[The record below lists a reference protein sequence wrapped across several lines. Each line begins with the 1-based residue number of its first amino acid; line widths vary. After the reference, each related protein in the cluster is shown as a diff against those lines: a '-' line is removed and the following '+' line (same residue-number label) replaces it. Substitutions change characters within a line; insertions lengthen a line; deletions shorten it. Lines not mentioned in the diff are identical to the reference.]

1 MSVMPVD
8 SAAVPNAPAE
18 ASFDAAVQ
26 NAQEAN
32 SSEDQAR
39 LDEAMLT
46 GVVALAQTILMPRM
60 NEMLSEAQSDE

>member
-26 NAQEAN
+26 NAQAN
-32 SSEDQAR
+32 ASEDQAQ
-39 LDEAMLT
+39 LDEAMLS

>member
-18 ASFDAAVQ
+18 ASFDVAVQ
-26 NAQEAN
+26 NAQAN
-32 SSEDQAR
+32 ASEDQAR

-46 GVVALAQTILMPRM
+46 GVVALAQTIIMPRM

>member
-1 MSVMPVD
+1 MSVTPVD
-8 SAAVPNAPAE
+8 SVAVPNAPAE

-26 NAQEAN
+26 NAQAN

-46 GVVALAQTILMPRM
+46 GVTALAQTILMPRM

>member
-26 NAQEAN
+26 NAQAN
-32 SSEDQAR
+32 ASEDQAQ

-46 GVVALAQTILMPRM
+46 GVVALAQTIIMPRM